1 MPFCSGRNAQRGV
14 ATFARYAELMSLPRV
29 RLKGSEIIFLPV
41 LHGKLEFAGAV
52 REHLPDLHP
61 EVVAVEYPPT
71 LREKIERGVKR
82 LPYLSVVTYQER
94 DGTKIYLLI
103 EPVEPLIEAI
113 RLGRELGVPVRFVDL
128 DVEGHPGYPE
138 NFPDTYAL
146 ARLGYERYVEE
157 ALKIAYE
164 KSPLDVHRERTI
176 AYHLRLLAQ
185 QFSRV
190 VFVGGL
196 AHVKDIMAYVGEDL
210 PRPLER
216 LKREGVEIYHLD
228 VLSSRE
234 VLSEIGFFQGHYEKA
249 RQNRGP
255 GLDRWQ
261 LYEELLTQ
269 ALEQHREKNR
279 EEVPRHH
286 LRVLRQFARNYAL
299 IEGRL
304 CPDFYQFLVAAR
316 GAVND
321 DFAWEVWEIGTRYP
335 FQTEQPDLAPLRI
348 SLEDLARPQRKLRF
362 FRKIKQRRRRW
373 WPVRKKPVER
383 KHGEWKQ
390 AWKGV
395 NICSFPPEDLVVE
408 GFGRQVMKKA
418 LRILAEDLRRVEP
431 FLASMKDGIDLR
443 ETIRHWYE
451 GRIYVREERPVSGK
465 VGSVV
470 VIFDED
476 LPDAQGRERYPWKLT
491 WHGEHDQES
500 DMAFYATKAGEVVV
514 GPGISRCHYGGFM
527 LTYPPM
533 RVFDIW
539 EDPLFDFARDKA
551 ERLLLAA
558 VDYSLEKYIVYI
570 AKHPPTALAK
580 SFAARQGK
588 KILYL
593 PLGQFSPMLLKKIQ
607 TFHVLEGHHVRLYA
621 HRYIDGE

>member
-1 MPFCSGRNAQRGV
+1 M
-14 ATFARYAELMSLPRV
+14 ARLDLPTV
-29 RLKGSEIIFLPV
+29 KVFDCEIVFLPV
-41 LHGKLEFAGAV
+41 LHGRLEFAA
-52 REHLPDLHP
+52 
-61 EVVAVEYPPT
+61 EVNRRLKELRAEAVAVEYPPT
-71 LREKIERGVKR
+71 LAEKILRGVKR
-82 LPYLSVVTYQER
+82 LPHLSVVAYEEQ
-94 DGTKIYLLI
+94 DGTTVYLLI
-103 EPVEPLIEAI
+103 EPVEPLIEAV
-113 RLGRELGVPVRFVDL
+113 RVAQELSLPVHFVDL

-138 NFPDTYAL
+138 NFPDSYAL
-146 ARLGYERYVEE
+146 TRIGYEKYVTE
-157 ALKIAYE
+157 ALKIDYR
-164 KSPLDVHRERTI
+164 KDPLDVHRERTI
-176 AYHLRLLAQ
+176 AYHLRELAKAHR
-185 QFSRV
+185 RV

-196 AHVKDIMAYVGEDL
+196 AHTRAIVAYVQEDL

-216 LKREGVEIYHLD
+216 LRREGVKIYHLD
-228 VLSSRE
+228 SLSSRE
-234 VLSEIGFFQGHYEKA
+234 VLSEIGFFQGRYEEA
-249 RQNRGP
+249 RGKGLP
-255 GLDRWQ
+255 LDRLR
-261 LYEELLTQ
+261 LYEELLEA
-269 ALEQHREKNR
+269 ALAQHREKNR
-279 EEVPRHH
+279 EEVPERYLKILRH
-286 LRVLRQFARNYAL
+286 FARNYAL

-304 CPDFYQFLVAAR
+304 TPDFYQFLVAAR

-321 DFAWEVWEIGTRYP
+321 DFAWEVWEVGTQYP
-335 FQTEQPDLAPLRI
+335 FQAEKPDLAPIRLT
-348 SLEDLARPQRKLRF
+348 LEDLAKPQRKIRF
-362 FRKIKQRRRRW
+362 FRKVKSLRRRLV
-373 WPVRKKPVER
+373 PVKKKPVER
-383 KHGEWKQ
+383 RRGEWKE
-390 AWKGV
+390 AWRGV

-408 GFGRQVMKKA
+408 GFGRMVMKKA
-418 LRILAEDLRRVEP
+418 LRVLAEDLRRVEP
-431 FLASMKDGIDLR
+431 FLSSMKDGIDLR

-476 LPDAQGRERYPWKLT
+476 LPDEEGRERYPWKLT

-500 DMAFYATKAGEVVV
+500 DMAFYATRAGEVVI

-533 RVFDIW
+533 RVLDIW
-539 EDPLFDFARDKA
+539 EDPLFDFARTKP

-593 PLGQFSPMLLKKIQ
+593 PLGQFSPLLLKKIQ

-621 HRYIDGE
+621 HQYIEGE

>member
-1 MPFCSGRNAQRGV
+1 MAAPN
-14 ATFARYAELMSLPRV
+14 LPSV
-29 RLKGSEIIFLPV
+29 RIFGSEVVFLPV
-41 LHGKLEFAGAV
+41 LHGRLEFAAEV
-52 REHLPDLHP
+52 HRWLPRLKP

-71 LREKIERGVKR
+71 LEEKVRRGVKR
-82 LPYLSVVTYQER
+82 LPHLSVISYQER
-94 DGTKIYLLI
+94 DGTTVYLLI
-103 EPVEPLIEAI
+103 EPVEPLIEAV
-113 RLGRELGVPVRFVDL
+113 RRAQELAIPVRFVDL
-128 DVEGHPGYPE
+128 DVEGHPGYRE
-138 NFPDTYAL
+138 DFPDPYAL
-146 ARLGYERYVEE
+146 RRIGYERYVEE
-157 ALKIAYE
+157 ALKVERE
-164 KSPLDVHRERTI
+164 KSPLDLHRERTI
-176 AYHLRLLAQ
+176 AYHLRELARDFQ
-185 QFSRV
+185 RV

-196 AHVKDIMAYVGEDL
+196 AHVKAIAAHLEEDL

-216 LKREGVEIYHLD
+216 LRREGVQIYHLD
-228 VLSSRE
+228 ALSSRE
-234 VLSEIGFFQGHYEKA
+234 VLSEIGFFQGRYEEA
-249 RQNRGP
+249 RQAGSLP
-255 GLDRWQ
+255 LDRLR
-261 LYEELLTQ
+261 LYEDLLET
-269 ALEQHREKNR
+269 ALAQHWERNR
-279 EEVPRHH
+279 EEVPPRH
-286 LRVLRQFARNYAL
+286 LKILRQFARNYAL

-304 CPDFYQFLVAAR
+304 TPDFYQFLVAAR

-321 DFAWEVWEIGTRYP
+321 DFAWEVWELGTRYP
-335 FQTEQPDLAPLRI
+335 FQTDNSDLAPLRI
-348 SLEDLARPQRKLRF
+348 SLEDLARPQRKIRL
-362 FRKIKQRRRRW
+362 FRRVKSLRRRLL
-373 WPVRKKPVER
+373 PVKKKPVER
-383 KHGEWKQ
+383 RRGEWKE

-408 GFGRQVMKKA
+408 GFGRMVMKKA

-451 GRIYVREERPVSGK
+451 GRVYVREERPVSGR

-500 DMAFYATKAGEVVV
+500 DMAFYATRAGEVVI

-539 EDPLFDFARDKA
+539 EDPLFDFARTKP

-570 AKHPPTALAK
+570 AKRPPTALAK
-580 SFAARQGK
+580 GFAARQGK

-593 PLGQFSPMLLKKIQ
+593 PLGQFSPLLLKKIQ

-621 HRYIDGE
+621 HRYIEGD